1 MEKSTGALIIQGD
14 KSILLEVHH
23 EAFAQARAD
32 IAPFTEIEK
41 SPEHIHTYKFS
52 PLTLWNASSAGYTP
66 EKVIVILQ
74 KHSRYP
80 IPDNVLFTIKDI
92 MGRFGKI
99 QIHPGPEEGQLL
111 LKVEDLSLALEL
123 KKNKTLAKILN
134 PLGVDF
140 VFPLTERGSLKVHLL
155 KLGFPVEDLVPM
167 REGDPQEMAMRDKL
181 PGGTDLRLRSY
192 QNDSLDALLGNGQ
205 PGTGYGTIVLPCG
218 SGKTVV
224 GIGAMTKLRT
234 KTLILTPNVSAVHQ
248 WIEELLEKTD
258 LSPEDIGE
266 YTGST
271 KEVKPVTVAT
281 YQVLVWRK
289 KKVDPFHH
297 FELFRKENWGL
308 IIYDEVHLLPAPVFK
323 VVAEIQSIRRLGLT
337 ATLVREDGAEGEVF
351 SLVGPKKYDAPWK
364 DLESQG
370 WIAKAYCRE
379 IRVDLPEETKLE
391 YSVVDKRKKFRLSS
405 ENPAK
410 KEVVKHLLH
419 KHSGESILII
429 GQYLDQLE
437 DIAEEINLPIIT
449 GKTKQSQRDSYF
461 QSFREGEIKV
471 LAVSKVANFAINLPD
486 ASVAI
491 QVSGTFGSRQEE
503 AQRLGRILRPKE
515 RPSHFYSLVSRYTV
529 EEEFSAN
536 RQKFLTEQGYAY
548 SIDLWEGEA

>member
-1 MEKSTGALIIQGD
+1 
-14 KSILLEVHH
+14 
-23 EAFAQARAD
+23 
-32 IAPFTEIEK
+32 
-41 SPEHIHTYKFS
+41 
-52 PLTLWNASSAGYTP
+52 
-66 EKVIVILQ
+66 
-74 KHSRYP
+74 
-80 IPDNVLFTIKDI
+80 
-92 MGRFGKI
+92 
-99 QIHPGPEEGQLL
+99 
-111 LKVEDLSLALEL
+111 
-123 KKNKTLAKILN
+123 
-134 PLGVDF
+134 
-140 VFPLTERGSLKVHLL
+140 
-155 KLGFPVEDLVPM
+155 
-167 REGDPQEMAMRDKL
+167 
-181 PGGTDLRLRSY
+181 
-192 QNDSLDALLGNGQ
+192 
-205 PGTGYGTIVLPCG
+205 
-218 SGKTVV
+218 
-224 GIGAMTKLRT
+224 
-234 KTLILTPNVSAVHQ
+234 
-248 WIEELLEKTD
+248 LEKTD

-461 QSFREGEIKV
+461 QSFGK
-471 LAVSKVANFAINLPD
+471 
-486 ASVAI
+486 
-491 QVSGTFGSRQEE
+491 
-503 AQRLGRILRPKE
+503 GR
-515 RPSHFYSLVSRYTV
+515 
-529 EEEFSAN
+529 
-536 RQKFLTEQGYAY
+536 
-548 SIDLWEGEA
+548 